1 MGSGVIM
8 SDCLFCKIAAGEIPS
23 DVVLETENVFAFRD
37 IDPKAP
43 THVLVITKEH
53 FDNAAELAN
62 GNKNLVAEVLQ
73 TATDVATLEGLAEGY
88 RIVTNTG
95 TDGGQSVGHVHFHV
109 LGGRSLNW
117 PPG

>member
-1 MGSGVIM
+1 M
-8 SDCLFCKIAAGEIPS
+8 SVCLFCKCAAGTIPS

-43 THVLVITKEH
+43 SHVLVIPKEH
-53 FDNAAELAN
+53 FDNAAELVN
-62 GNKNLVAEVLQ
+62 GNNSLAADVLK
-73 TATDVATLEGLAEGY
+73 AAADVAVLEGLAEGY

-95 TDGGQSVGHVHFHV
+95 TDGGQTVEHVHFHV

>member
-1 MGSGVIM
+1 M
-8 SDCLFCKIAAGEIPS
+8 SDCLFCKIASNEIPA
-23 DVVLETENVFAFRD
+23 DVVFETDEILAFRD

-43 THVLVITKEH
+43 THVLVITRQH
-53 FDNAAELAN
+53 FENAAELAN
-62 GNKNLVAEVLQ
+62 TNKDLAAQLLQ
-73 TATDVATLEGLAEGY
+73 AITDVATLEGLAEGY

-95 TDGGQSVGHVHFHV
+95 SDGGQSVNHVHFHL

>member
-1 MGSGVIM
+1 M
-8 SDCLFCKIAAGEIPS
+8 SDCLFCKIASKEIPA
-23 DVVLETENVFAFRD
+23 DFVLETDTVVAFRD
-37 IDPKAP
+37 IAPQAP
-43 THVLVITKEH
+43 THVIVIPREH

-62 GNKNLVAEVLQ
+62 GDKELAAQVLQ
-73 TATDVATLEGLAEGY
+73 ATVDVATLEGLAEGY

-95 TDGGQSVGHVHFHV
+95 SDGGQSVGHVHFHV

>member
-1 MGSGVIM
+1 M
-8 SDCLFCKIAAGEIPS
+8 SDCLFCKIAAKEIPA
-23 DVVLETENVFAFRD
+23 DIVLETDSVVAFRD
-37 IDPKAP
+37 IAPQAP
-43 THVLVITKEH
+43 THMIVIPREH

-62 GNKNLVAEVLQ
+62 GNKELAAEVLQ
-73 TATDVATLEGLAEGY
+73 ATVDVATLEGLAEGY

-95 TDGGQSVGHVHFHV
+95 SDGGQSVSHVHFHV

>member
-1 MGSGVIM
+1 M
-8 SDCLFCKIAAGEIPS
+8 SDCLFCKIAAKEIPA
-23 DVVLETENVFAFRD
+23 DFVLETDSVVAFRD
-37 IDPKAP
+37 IAPQAP
-43 THVLVITKEH
+43 THVIVIPREH

-62 GNKNLVAEVLQ
+62 GNKELAAQVLQ
-73 TATDVATLEGLAEGY
+73 ATIDVATLEGLAEGY

-95 TDGGQSVGHVHFHV
+95 ADGGQSVGHVHFHV

>member
-1 MGSGVIM
+1 M
-8 SDCLFCKIAAGEIPS
+8 SDCLFCKIASNEIPA
-23 DVVLETENVFAFRD
+23 DVVFETDEILAFRD

-43 THVLVITKEH
+43 THVLVITRQH
-53 FDNAAELAN
+53 FENAAELAN
-62 GNKNLVAEVLQ
+62 ANKDLAGQVLQ
-73 TATDVATLEGLAEGY
+73 AITDVATLEGLAEGY

-95 TDGGQSVGHVHFHV
+95 SDGGQSVNHVHFHL

>member
-1 MGSGVIM
+1 MT
-8 SDCLFCKIAAGEIPS
+8 DCLFCKIAAKEIPA
-23 DVVLETENVFAFRD
+23 DFVLETDNVVAFRD
-37 IDPKAP
+37 IAPQAP
-43 THVLVITKEH
+43 THVIVIPREH

-62 GNKNLVAEVLQ
+62 GNKQLAAEVLQ
-73 TATDVATLEGLAEGY
+73 ATIDVATLEGLAEGY

-95 TDGGQSVGHVHFHV
+95 ADGGQSVGHVHFHV

>member
-1 MGSGVIM
+1 M
-8 SDCLFCKIAAGEIPS
+8 SDCLFCKISSKEIPAEF
-23 DVVLETENVFAFRD
+23 VLETDNVVAFRD
-37 IDPKAP
+37 IAPQAP
-43 THVLVITKEH
+43 THVIVIPRDH

-62 GNKNLVAEVLQ
+62 SDKELASQVLQ
-73 TATDVATLEGLAEGY
+73 ATVDGATLEGLAEGY

-95 TDGGQSVGHVHFHV
+95 SDAGQSVAHVHFHV

>member
-1 MGSGVIM
+1 M
-8 SDCLFCKIAAGEIPS
+8 SDCLFCKIACGDIPA
-23 DVVLETENVFAFRD
+23 DFVLETEKVVAFRD

-43 THVLVITKEH
+43 THVLVIPRKH

-62 GNKNLVAEVLQ
+62 SDKSLMAEVMQ
-73 TATDVATLEGLAEGY
+73 ATVDVAALEALAEGY

-95 TDGGQSVGHVHFHV
+95 TDGGQSVNHVHFHV

>member
-1 MGSGVIM
+1 M
-8 SDCLFCKIAAGEIPS
+8 SDCLFCKIASGDIPA
-23 DVVLETENVFAFRD
+23 DFVLETENVVAFRD

-43 THVLVITKEH
+43 THVLVIPRKH

-62 GNKNLVAEVLQ
+62 SDKSLMAEVMQ
-73 TATDVATLEGLAEGY
+73 ATVDVAALEALAEGY

-95 TDGGQSVGHVHFHV
+95 TDGGQSVNHVHFHV